1 MQCRRPPSHR
11 RLNYPEGV
19 MLRVF
24 AGCLVL
30 ANAGVQ
36 CQQQSFRVRPQPV
49 EVVEGRTVELRC
61 EVANQAGAVQWSKDG
76 FVLGFNRSI
85 PGYPRYTMI
94 GDPAQGVHNLRIENA
109 TLEDDAE
116 YQCQVGPTADHKAIR
131 ADAHVTVLL
140 PPSSV
145 SITNHPNGSSVEV
158 RQSDSVKLTCVVSQA
173 KPAAQ
178 LKWYRKNVELR
189 PDNVQYS
196 VEESDGGRQNAIS
209 SLTLTPHPEDNGVV
223 YSCEAVHPALRTPLS
238 TSVKLD
244 VLFAPGP
251 PEIHGYTEGETIRM
265 GDTTT
270 LRCISRGGNPLAQLV
285 WYRNQERRVVDS
297 SYTTSGRESVNT
309 LTFVANSSDNNAVYQ
324 CAATNVVAPEPM
336 TASVRLTVQFA
347 PSKVKVRGPKE
358 AKAGDQVT
366 MRCSTERSN
375 PPAEVSWVVDGR
387 PFESVSTITA
397 DPKGGWVT
405 TSNITVNI
413 TGQERNMKMFSCY
426 AVNQA
431 LRDTVVETAAV
442 SILYAPEPPRI
453 FGYTEGTAIRA
464 KTLQHITCVTN
475 GGNPLPTVRWFKG
488 TQRVNSTSKANGN
501 SVTSEVAIV
510 AQDSDNGAEY
520 RCEASNPATKK
531 ALTTSIKLTVHF
543 PPPAVTIK
551 IKPRKPR
558 SGQKLTLTCE
568 TGSSNPASVVTWWK
582 DGLQLSGAV
591 EEPTVD
597 APFGGK
603 ASKSVLVVNVT
614 NDDNEANYMCQATNK
629 ALQLS
634 VHDSVFLDVT
644 YKPEFSIG
652 PQERYDI
659 VEGDSYVINLT
670 AQANPRPVSYTWTKG
685 GRRLPTVRPSERS
698 SSRSASSSTT
708 ARVFASGPLLNLT
721 GVERSDGGVYEC
733 EATNSEGSTKA
744 SILINVQYGAVI
756 KAVTETVIVDA
767 GSNAQLECDV
777 DAKPFNDDT
786 VSWRRPGF
794 DMSRTRQMI
803 KDDMRSIFTVYN
815 VSREDSGP
823 FDCIARNGIGEGEA
837 VKTANL
843 IVKFRPEIDQAP
855 PQLKAAGE
863 HGGTAELVCRAQS
876 APNATF
882 SWSREGVVITD
893 SSPQPD
899 KYDVSVRQVD
909 LLTFE
914 STLLV
919 KNIRSSDYGH
929 YECVARNELGF
940 DSAKVH
946 LDTLSAPDP
955 PLQLNVTNATYNSL
969 TLVWRPGFNG
979 GLPQSFRIRYRQA
992 ASSEGYHYQDVMQSN
1007 LTSYTIGTLRP
1018 DTEYTL
1024 GIMAFNKYGEG
1035 QYLKD
1040 IVKGKTTDDAPPA
1053 LTQEIPPPAKIDIP
1067 KIIIT
1072 SVSVV
1077 GTSLLFLN
1085 IILVICFVRKRRK
1098 KRLEEE
1104 SDQSSK
1110 TATIEMYAP
1119 SSYNETMN
1127 GETVSSTSEKSE
1139 AYSNEHSAEYSEES
1153 SKPAAATYLIDQ
1165 ASDSY
1170 VPDGSL
1176 HYAPYNRY
1184 GDEAVPAAGNGS
1196 IDRRMLPNRRVHY
1209 EGEDEYYSDAL
1220 RRNAYNQKLGDKV
1233 GYGKVPGVGASQPP
1247 PPPGRTSA
1255 SGVDAI
1261 YNIKADQQRYV
1272 PYPVPGGAQGSGPG
1286 GPSVH
1291 HHPAGDVAAAAG
1303 QTILTTFSP
1312 SGNGPVSPVLASM
1325 HSYGPPLMDGAA
1337 AHDEMDGHLV

>member
-1 MQCRRPPSHR
+1 MQCRRPSPR
-11 RLNYPEGV
+11 RLNPPAG
-19 MLRVF
+19 MLLRVF

-30 ANAGVQ
+30 VNTGVH

-49 EVVEGRTVELRC
+49 EVIEGRTVELRC

-94 GDPAQGVHNLRIENA
+94 GDPAQGVHNLRIDNA

-131 ADAHVTVLL
+131 SDAHVTVLL

-145 SITNHPNGSSVEV
+145 TITNHPNGSSVEV
-158 RQSDSVKLTCVVSQA
+158 RQSESVKLTCVVSQA

-178 LKWYRKNVELR
+178 LKWHRKNVELR

-196 VEESDGGRQNAIS
+196 VEESEGGRQNAIS

-223 YSCEAVHPALRTPLS
+223 YSCEAVHPALGTPLS

-431 LRDTVVETAAV
+431 LGDTVVETSAV
-442 SILYAPEPPRI
+442 SILYAPEAPRI

-501 SVTSEVAIV
+501 SVASEVAIV

-568 TGSSNPASVVTWWK
+568 TGSSNPASVISWWK
-582 DGLQLSGAV
+582 DGLQLAGAT
-591 EEPTVD
+591 EEPSVD

-614 NDDNEANYMCQATNK
+614 ADDNEANYMCQATNK

-652 PQERYDI
+652 PLERFDI
-659 VEGDSYVINLT
+659 VEGRSLVINLT
-670 AQANPRPVSYTWTKG
+670 AQANPRPVSYTWKKG
-685 GRRLPTVRPSERS
+685 DRRLPTARTSERS
-698 SSRSASSSTT
+698 SSSRSSSSPSV
-708 ARVFASGPLLNLT
+708 RVFTSGPLLNLT
-721 GVERSDGGVYEC
+721 GVQRSDGGVYEC

-744 SILINVQYGAVI
+744 SILINVQHGAVI
-756 KAVTETVIVDA
+756 KAVTETVIIDA

-823 FDCIARNGIGEGEA
+823 FDCVAHNGIGEEA
-837 VKTANL
+837 VKTASL
-843 IVKFRPEIDQAP
+843 IVKFRPEIDQSP
-855 PQLKAAGE
+855 PQLKAAGRE
-863 HGGTAELVCRAQS
+863 GGTAELVCRAQA

-882 SWSREGVVITD
+882 SWSREGVVITA

-909 LLTFE
+909 LITFE
-914 STLLV
+914 STLHV
-919 KNIRSSDYGH
+919 KLIRSSDYGP

-955 PLQLNVTNATYNSL
+955 PLQLKVTNATYNSL
-969 TLVWRPGFNG
+969 TLVWRPGFDG

-992 ASSEGYHYQDVMQSN
+992 ASSEGYHYQDVLLSN
-1007 LTSYTIGTLRP
+1007 ATSYTVGALRP

-1024 GIMAFNKYGEG
+1024 GIMSFNDYGEG
-1035 QYLKD
+1035 EYLKD

-1104 SDQSSK
+1104 ESDQSSK

-1165 ASDSY
+1165 ASDTY

-1209 EGEDEYYSDAL
+1209 EGEDEFYSDAL

-1291 HHPAGDVAAAAG
+1291 HHHPGGDVAAAAG

-1312 SGNGPVSPVLASM
+1312 SGNVPVSPVLASM
-1325 HSYGPPLMDGAA
+1325 HSYGPPLMDGAP

>member
-19 MLRVF
+19 LLRVF

-685 GRRLPTVRPSERS
+685 GRRLPMVRPSERS

-708 ARVFASGPLLNLT
+708 ARVFAIGPLLNLT

-823 FDCIARNGIGEGEA
+823 FDCVARNGIGEGEA

-863 HGGTAELVCRAQS
+863 HGGTAELVCRAQA

-1007 LTSYTIGTLRP
+1007 LTSYTIGALRP

>member
-1 MQCRRPPSHR
+1 MTGEPS
-11 RLNYPEGV
+11 
-19 MLRVF
+19 
-24 AGCLVL
+24 
-30 ANAGVQ
+30 
-36 CQQQSFRVRPQPV
+36 
-49 EVVEGRTVELRC
+49 
-61 EVANQAGAVQWSKDG
+61 
-76 FVLGFNRSI
+76 
-85 PGYPRYTMI
+85 
-94 GDPAQGVHNLRIENA
+94 QGVHNLRIDNA

-116 YQCQVGPTADHKAIR
+116 YQCQVGPTSDHKAIR

-140 PPSSV
+140 PPASV
-145 SITNHPNGSSVEV
+145 TITNHPNGSSVEV
-158 RQSDSVKLTCVVSQA
+158 RQSESVRLTCVVSQA

-178 LKWYRKNVELR
+178 LKWYRENVELR
-189 PDNVQYS
+189 PDNVHYS
-196 VEESDGGRQNAIS
+196 VEESEGGRQNAIS
-209 SLTLTPHPEDNGVV
+209 SLTLTPQPDDNGVT
-223 YSCEAVHPALRTPLS
+223 YSCEAVHPALQSPLS

-251 PEIHGYTEGETIRM
+251 PEIHGYTESETIRM

-297 SYTTSGRESVNT
+297 SYTTSGRQSVNT

-324 CAATNVVAPEPM
+324 CAATNVVAPEPK

-375 PPAEVSWVVDGR
+375 PRAEVSWVVDGR
-387 PFESVSTITA
+387 PFDSVSTYTP

-426 AVNQA
+426 AYNEA
-431 LRDTVVETAAV
+431 LQNTVVETAAV
-442 SILYAPEPPRI
+442 SILYAPDEPRL
-453 FGYTEGTAIRA
+453 FGYTEGTPIRA

-531 ALTTSIKLTVHF
+531 ALTKSIKLTVHF

-551 IKPRKPR
+551 TKPRKPR

-568 TGSSNPASVVTWWK
+568 TGSSNPASVITWWK
-582 DGLQLSGAV
+582 DGLQLSGSTD
-591 EEPTVD
+591 EPPVD
-597 APFGGK
+597 APYGGK

-614 NDDNEANYMCQATNK
+614 AGDNEASYMCQATNK
-629 ALQLS
+629 ELELS

-644 YKPEFSIG
+644 YKPEFSVG
-652 PQERYDI
+652 PVERFDI
-659 VEGDSYVINLT
+659 VEGRSLVINLT

-685 GRRLPTVRPSERS
+685 DRRLPTVRTA
-698 SSRSASSSTT
+698 SRSASSTP

-721 GVERSDGGVYEC
+721 AVERSDGGVYEC
-733 EATNSEGSTKA
+733 EATNSEGSTKV
-744 SILINVQYGAVI
+744 SILINVQYGAVV
-756 KAVTETVIVDA
+756 KAVTETVVIDA

-803 KDDMRSIFTVYN
+803 KGDDMRSVFTVYN

-823 FDCIARNGIGEGEA
+823 FDCVANNGIGEEEA
-837 VKTANL
+837 VMTANL
-843 IVKFRPEIDQAP
+843 IVKFRPEIDQSP
-855 PQLKAAGE
+855 PQLKAAGRE
-863 HGGTAELVCRAQS
+863 GGTAELVCRAQA

-882 SWSREGVVITD
+882 AWSREGVVITA
-893 SSPQPD
+893 SSHPD
-899 KYDVSVRQVD
+899 KYDVSVRQID
-909 LLTFE
+909 LITFE
-914 STLLV
+914 STLHV
-919 KNIRSSDYGH
+919 KHILSSDYGH

-955 PLQLNVTNATYNSL
+955 PLQLKVTNATYNSL
-969 TLVWRPGFNG
+969 TLVWRPGFDG

-992 ASSEGYHYQDVMQSN
+992 QSSEGYHYQDVLLSN
-1007 LTSYTIGTLRP
+1007 ATSYTVGGLRH

-1024 GIMAFNKYGEG
+1024 GIMAFNNYSQGE
-1035 QYLKD
+1035 YLKD

-1085 IILVICFVRKRRK
+1085 IVLVICFVRKRRK

-1165 ASDSY
+1165 ASDTY

-1220 RRNAYNQKLGDKV
+1220 RRNAYNQKLGDKGV
-1233 GYGKVPGVGASQPP
+1233 YGKVPGVGSSHPP

-1255 SGVDAI
+1255 SGLDAI

-1272 PYPVPGGAQGSGPG
+1272 PYPVPGGGGGPAAGPG
-1286 GPSVH
+1286 GASVAVH
-1291 HHPAGDVAAAAG
+1291 HHPADAAAAAG

-1312 SGNGPVSPVLASM
+1312 STNVPVSPVLASM

-1337 AHDEMDGHLV
+1337 THDEMDGHLV

>member
-1 MQCRRPPSHR
+1 MQCRQKRSPL
-11 RLNYPEGV
+11 RLSSPAGR
-19 MLRVF
+19 LHHII
-24 AGCLVL
+24 AGCLL
-30 ANAGVQ
+30 LLDTGVH
-36 CQQQSFRVRPQPV
+36 CQQQSFRVRPQPR
-49 EVVEGRTVELRC
+49 EVIEGHTVELKC
-61 EVANQAGAVQWSKDG
+61 EVAHQAGAVQWSKDG

-94 GDPAQGVHNLRIENA
+94 GDASQGVHNLRIDNA

-116 YQCQVGPTADHKAIR
+116 YQCQVGPTSDHKAIR

-145 SITNHPNGSSVEV
+145 TITNHPNGSSVEV
-158 RQSDSVKLTCVVSQA
+158 RQSESVKLTCVVSQA

-178 LKWYRKNVELR
+178 LKWYRKSVELR
-189 PDNVQYS
+189 PDNVQNS
-196 VEESDGGRQNAIS
+196 VEESEGGRQNAIS
-209 SLTLTPHPEDNGVV
+209 SLTLTPSPDDNGVT
-223 YSCEAVHPALRTPLS
+223 YSCEAAHPALDAPLS
-238 TSVKLD
+238 TSVKLG

-285 WYRNQERRVVDS
+285 WYRNKERRVVDS

-324 CAATNVVAPEPM
+324 CAATNMVAPEPM

-405 TSNITVNI
+405 TSNVTVNI

-431 LRDTVVETAAV
+431 LGDTVVETAAV
-442 SILYAPEPPRI
+442 SILYAPDAPRI
-453 FGYTEGTAIRA
+453 FGYTEGTPIRA

-488 TQRVNSTSKANGN
+488 TQKVNSTSKANGN

-531 ALTTSIKLTVHF
+531 ALTTSIKLTIHF
-543 PPPAVTIK
+543 PPTAVTIK

-568 TGSSNPASVVTWWK
+568 TGSSNPASSISWWK
-582 DGLQLSGAV
+582 DGLQLSGATD
-591 EEPTVD
+591 EPPVD
-597 APFGGK
+597 GPYGGK

-614 NDDNEANYMCQATNK
+614 ADDNEANYMCQATNK

-644 YKPEFSIG
+644 YKPEFSTG
-652 PQERYDI
+652 PLERFDI
-659 VEGDSYVINLT
+659 VEGGSQVINLT
-670 AQANPRPVSYTWTKG
+670 AQANPQPVSYTWKKG
-685 GRRLPTVRPSERS
+685 DRRLPTVRPS
-698 SSRSASSSTT
+698 SRSTST
-708 ARVFASGPLLNLT
+708 ARVFATGPLLNLT
-721 GVERSDGGVYEC
+721 AVERSDGGVYEC
-733 EATNSEGSTKA
+733 EAQNSEGSTKA
-744 SILINVQYGAVI
+744 SVLINIQYGAVV

-777 DAKPFNDDT
+777 DAKPFNDDS

-803 KDDMRSIFTVYN
+803 KEDMRSVFTVYN

-823 FDCIARNGIGEGEA
+823 FDCVAHNGIGEEA

-843 IVKFRPEIDQAP
+843 IVKFRPEIDQSP
-855 PQLKAAGE
+855 PQLKAAGNE
-863 HGGTAELVCRAQS
+863 GGTAELVCRAQA

-882 SWSREGVVITD
+882 AWSREGAVITA
-893 SSPQPD
+893 SSQPD
-899 KYDVSVRQVD
+899 KYNVSLRQVD

-914 STLLV
+914 STLHV
-919 KNIRSSDYGH
+919 KRISSSDYGH

-955 PLQLNVTNATYNSL
+955 PLQLKVTNATYNSL
-969 TLVWRPGFNG
+969 TLVWRPGFDG
-979 GLPQSFRIRYRQA
+979 GLAQSFRIRYKQA
-992 ASSEGYHYQDVMQSN
+992 ASSEGYHYQDVSN
-1007 LTSYTIGTLRP
+1007 TTSYTVGALRH

-1024 GIMAFNKYGEG
+1024 GIMAYNAYGEG
-1035 QYLKD
+1035 GYLKD

-1085 IILVICFVRKRRK
+1085 IVLVICFVRKRRK
-1098 KRLEEE
+1098 KRLEEEE

-1127 GETVSSTSEKSE
+1127 GETVGSTSEKSE

-1165 ASDSY
+1165 ASDTY

-1184 GDEAVPAAGNGS
+1184 GDEAAVVVPAGNGS

-1220 RRNAYNQKLGDKV
+1220 RRNAYNQKLAGAGDKVV
-1233 GYGKVPGVGASQPP
+1233 GYGKVAGVGSSHPP

-1261 YNIKADQQRYV
+1261 YNIKADQQRYASF
-1272 PYPVPGGAQGSGPG
+1272 PVAGGAPSGPG
-1286 GPSVH
+1286 GASVAVH
-1291 HHPAGDVAAAAG
+1291 HHHQSEAAAG
-1303 QTILTTFSP
+1303 QPILSTFSP
-1312 SGNGPVSPVLASM
+1312 SSTNGIPVSPVLASM

-1337 AHDEMDGHLV
+1337 THDEMDGHLV